1 MNIEHVAPIVT
12 DDKDQLV
19 PVWIVNSRI
28 HQINHAIDQI
38 MFHLETIQQQ
48 TATQETT

>member
-1 MNIEHVAPIVT
+1 MNIKHVAPIVT

-19 PVWIVNSRI
+19 PVWILNSRI

-38 MFHLETIQQQ
+38 MFNLETIQQQ
-48 TATQETT
+48 TQEQHTT